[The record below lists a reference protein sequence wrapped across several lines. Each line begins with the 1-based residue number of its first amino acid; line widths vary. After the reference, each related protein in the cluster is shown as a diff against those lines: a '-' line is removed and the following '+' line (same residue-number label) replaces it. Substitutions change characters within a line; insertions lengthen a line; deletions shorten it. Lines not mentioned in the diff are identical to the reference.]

1 MDKILHDIIDTCL
14 RLHEYQRK
22 QIAIILLASTLG
34 DLSRVDTAELILK
47 LKSSIEGITNG

>member
-1 MDKILHDIIDTCL
+1 MDKILHEIIDTCL

-47 LKSSIEGITNG
+47 LKSSIEGDN